1 MLLKQEIALCQSE
14 IPRFVG
20 FFFKSENYI
29 SVTKKPK
36 WRGRKISSS
45 KNPSLSCRVDYT
57 STYVL
62 QKGGSVRCKERMAK
76 SFCIKVPTKCDNL
89 LLSKQNPLDVAG
101 WVSKAK
107 VLIDKKP
114 GLLYGNSSLSSYISK
129 ARNNFEGQNVYTTI
143 IFIRELP
150 HFS

>member
-1 MLLKQEIALCQSE
+1 MPVRNPKICW
-14 IPRFVG
+14 V
-20 FFFKSENYI
+20 FFKSENYI

-36 WRGRKISSS
+36 WRGRKISGS